1 MLAFEVDRAD
11 RVPALLA
18 GVKVFLFAE
27 SLGGVESLV
36 TYPSVQTHADMAP
49 ALRERLGIND
59 RLMRLSIGVED
70 VNDLIDDLRNVL

>member
-1 MLAFEVDRAD
+1 MISFEVDRPE

-18 GVKVFLFAE
+18 GVKVFTFAE

-36 TYPSVQTHADMAP
+36 TYPTAQTHADMEL

-59 RLMRLSIGVED
+59 RLVRLSIGIENVED
-70 VNDLIDDLRNVL
+70 LLADLQEAL